1 MEPKAKRI
9 RGWKLEMA
17 KEAGGSEPLLK
28 GEQEVPSALGTLLL
42 TMWSHGHISAKA
54 MQELAHM
61 AILDG
66 ATHPELAQI
75 VSTGH
80 WGEIPGNVHRDIM
93 THYCQ
98 DIKLTPAIHVQVPV
112 LEPKTSKVLVEDA
125 SIFLPH
131 ILFSDLAH
139 HYPDQFHN
147 LFGTQ
152 DLQSFWKGVE
162 KVKDDRLYQHPICLD
177 ERHGTYTNCVQEKQ
191 KTIPLFIHCDGVEFQ
206 SRDSL
211 QVWNWGGLLCQ
222 YHSLAAH
229 FLVSAIPKACTTES
243 TWDPI
248 MEWVTWSLEALLKG
262 YHPEVGPKNEPLLK
276 GSPFHAL
283 KGLPL
288 TPGNYRAVV
297 WAVQGDHEMYSN
309 TVHLPHWNATSPC
322 WDCDCKQPFSKGTP
336 CEKGKSFKI
345 VKEGK
350 QRFIYVDTKA
360 ALLKGKTNHPLFSVP
375 GLTTRMVR
383 HDGLHVL
390 FVRGVC
396 AHLVGSILHY
406 MAFFDGKGVQS
417 VKPSE
422 RLAFIF
428 EEIQEVYKRS
438 SAPTRLTNLKL
449 SMICDV
455 AKPHKQFAKLD
466 CKGAG
471 MKHLCVALLPVIKNM
486 LDRKQEQHRDMVS
499 ALQCMVDLIQLFD
512 RIGIFP
518 SSKEYMQA
526 RNLEKRFFAH
536 YDSLN
541 IWAQENDR
549 LLFHLVMKHHTLHHM
564 VRDSQFLNPRNCW
577 NFRAEDFVGKISR
590 LGASVAMG
598 VKSTK
603 MSQKINAKYR
613 ILLHLQLVRLGFG
626 LVSCQDDP

>member
-1 MEPKAKRI
+1 
-9 RGWKLEMA
+9 
-17 KEAGGSEPLLK
+17 
-28 GEQEVPSALGTLLL
+28 
-42 TMWSHGHISAKA
+42 
-54 MQELAHM
+54 
-61 AILDG
+61 
-66 ATHPELAQI
+66 
-75 VSTGH
+75 
-80 WGEIPGNVHRDIM
+80 
-93 THYCQ
+93 
-98 DIKLTPAIHVQVPV
+98 
-112 LEPKTSKVLVEDA
+112 
-125 SIFLPH
+125 
-131 ILFSDLAH
+131 
-139 HYPDQFHN
+139 
-147 LFGTQ
+147 
-152 DLQSFWKGVE
+152 
-162 KVKDDRLYQHPICLD
+162 
-177 ERHGTYTNCVQEKQ
+177 
-191 KTIPLFIHCDGVEFQ
+191 
-206 SRDSL
+206 
-211 QVWNWGGLLCQ
+211 
-222 YHSLAAH
+222 
-229 FLVSAIPKACTTES
+229 
-243 TWDPI
+243 
-248 MEWVTWSLEALLKG
+248 
-262 YHPEVGPKNEPLLK
+262 
-276 GSPFHAL
+276 
-283 KGLPL
+283 
-288 TPGNYRAVV
+288 
-297 WAVQGDHEMYSN
+297 MYSN
-309 TVHLPHWNATSPC
+309 TLHLPHWNATSPC

-336 CEKGKSFKI
+336 CEKGNSFKI
-345 VKEGK
+345 VKEEK

-466 CKGAG
+466 CKGAE

-499 ALQCMVDLIQLFD
+499 ALQCMVDLIQLFN

-626 LVSCQDDP
+626 LASCQDDP

>member
-1 MEPKAKRI
+1 MTGCTSIQYA
-9 RGWKLEMA
+9 LM
-17 KEAGGSEPLLK
+17 K
-28 GEQEVPSALGTLLL
+28 GMGHTL
-42 TMWSHGHISAKA
+42 T
-54 MQELAHM
+54 
-61 AILDG
+61 
-66 ATHPELAQI
+66 
-75 VSTGH
+75 VSRK
-80 WGEIPGNVHRDIM
+80 N
-93 THYCQ
+93 
-98 DIKLTPAIHVQVPV
+98 K
-112 LEPKTSKVLVEDA
+112 
-125 SIFLPH
+125 
-131 ILFSDLAH
+131 
-139 HYPDQFHN
+139 
-147 LFGTQ
+147 
-152 DLQSFWKGVE
+152 
-162 KVKDDRLYQHPICLD
+162 
-177 ERHGTYTNCVQEKQ
+177 

-229 FLVSAIPKACTTES
+229 FLVSAIPKACTTED
-243 TWDPI
+243 TWGPI
-248 MEWVTWSLEALLKG
+248 LEWVTWSLEALLKG
-262 YHPEVGPKNEPLLK
+262 YHPEVGPKNEPSLK

-297 WAVQGDHEMYSN
+297 WAVQGDHEKYSN
-309 TVHLPHWNATSPC
+309 TIHLPHWNAASPC

-336 CEKGKSFKI
+336 CEKGISFKI
-345 VKEGK
+345 VKEEK

-360 ALLKGKTNHPLFSVP
+360 ALLKGKAKHPLFSVP

-428 EEIQEVYKRS
+428 EEIQEVYKRL

-449 SMICDV
+449 SMICNV

-466 CKGAG
+466 CKGAE
-471 MKHLCVALLPVIKNM
+471 MKHLCVALWPVIKNM
-486 LDRKQEQHRDMVS
+486 LDRKQEQHKDMVS

-526 RNLEKRFFAH
+526 RNLEKMFFSH

-541 IWAQENDR
+541 IWFQENDR

-564 VRDSQFLNPRNCW
+564 VRDSQFLNPKNCW

-598 VKSTK
+598 VKSTR
-603 MSQKINAKYR
+603 MSQKISAKYR